1 MYRRYSQVGDG
12 SMPLSQ
18 INRNRIKNIVIFLLL
33 IALGALLVISL
44 PKIKNQDEAQSLFI
58 LQMQRE
64 CKEALDETTTLSRT
78 GGASSAMDLG
88 RIRCNIY
95 AIRMIN
101 SLSSSTGQRL
111 LDDENALVTLLN
123 LVDRYQQG
131 LLEGGTNTGEMTTSL
146 QNALTQL
153 QETLNNLN

>member
-18 INRNRIKNIVIFLLL
+18 VNRNRIKNIIIFLLL
-33 IALGALLVISL
+33 IALGAMLVFSL
-44 PKIKNQDEAQSLFI
+44 PKIKNQDEARSLYI
-58 LQMQRE
+58 LQMKRE
-64 CKEALDETTTLSRT
+64 CKDALDQTTTLSRT
-78 GGASSAMDLG
+78 GGASSALDLG

-95 AIRMIN
+95 AIRIIN
-101 SLSSSTGQRL
+101 SLSSSAGQRL

-146 QNALTQL
+146 QTARTQL

>member
-1 MYRRYSQVGDG
+1 MLKRGLLKMTKMYSNKKY
-12 SMPLSQ
+12 
-18 INRNRIKNIVIFLLL
+18 IIIFLLL
-33 IALGALLVISL
+33 IALGAMLVISL
-44 PKIKNQDEAQSLFI
+44 PKIKNQDEARSLYI
-58 LQMQRE
+58 LQMKRE
-64 CKEALDETTTLSRT
+64 CKDALDQTTTLSRT
-78 GGASSAMDLG
+78 GGASSALDLG

-101 SLSSSTGQRL
+101 SLSSSTGQKL

-146 QNALTQL
+146 QTALTQL